1 MRSER
6 LGGWGHAPILR
17 QKQNKPSGD
26 YTMTATLTNHDH
38 QQERQV
44 VNGARTRAGVTYSPR
59 IDILET
65 ADELV
70 LYVDLPGVVHE
81 DLDIQ
86 FENGELTLNGK
97 VTPRQENVKFLYAE
111 YGTGDFHR
119 TFSIGEMIDAD
130 RIVAELNSGVL
141 TLHLPKAE
149 KVKPRR
155 IEVKAS

>member
-1 MRSER
+1 MS
-6 LGGWGHAPILR
+6 
-17 QKQNKPSGD
+17 
-26 YTMTATLTNHDH
+26 ATLTNREN
-38 QQERQV
+38 QERREV
-44 VNGARTRAGVTYSPR
+44 ANGERARPSMTYSPR

-70 LYVDLPGVVHE
+70 LYADLPGVASD

-86 FENGELTLNGK
+86 FENGELSIHAT
-97 VTPRQENVKFLYAE
+97 VPPRHENVNFLYGE
-111 YGTGDFHR
+111 YGTGDFQR

-130 RIVAELNSGVL
+130 RIVAELTNGVL

>member
-1 MRSER
+1 
-6 LGGWGHAPILR
+6 
-17 QKQNKPSGD
+17 
-26 YTMTATLTNHDH
+26 MTATLANQEKHDVANG
-38 QQERQV
+38 ERNRQ
-44 VNGARTRAGVTYSPR
+44 GVIYSPR

-70 LYVDLPGVVHE
+70 LHADLPGVVSE
-81 DLDIQ
+81 NIDIQ
-86 FENGELTLNGK
+86 FENGELTIHGK
-97 VTPRQENVKFLYAE
+97 VAPRQENVKFLYGE

-130 RIVAELNSGVL
+130 RIVAELSNGVL

-155 IEVKAS
+155 IEVKVS

>member
-1 MRSER
+1 
-6 LGGWGHAPILR
+6 
-17 QKQNKPSGD
+17 
-26 YTMTATLTNHDH
+26 MTATLTNRENH
-38 QQERQV
+38 QNEVTNGERSRQV
-44 VNGARTRAGVTYSPR
+44 VTYSPR
-59 IDILET
+59 IDILEA

-70 LYVDLPGVVHE
+70 LYADLPGVVSE

-86 FENGELTLNGK
+86 FENGELTIHGK
-97 VTPRQENVKFLYAE
+97 VLPRHENVKFLYGE

-119 TFSIGEMIDAD
+119 TFTIGEMIDAD
-130 RIVAELNSGVL
+130 RIVAELSNGVL